1 MSSKHIIMVVKPLRL
16 RGSTANRAPFPSIGT
31 GGERTFPGKW
41 SSLTNMR
48 NKGGPRPPSS
58 EGRSTAPEREGDREA
73 FNSARRA
80 VINFGDELLR
90 FDTPFLPAPSFP
102 PSVMFFLQAA
112 DPSLARPPPHWQ
124 PERIETLINKTAAVP
139 PLSPDPFPFLVMAA
153 SAFFAV

>member
-1 MSSKHIIMVVKPLRL
+1 MEQLDKHAKQ
-16 RGSTANRAPFPSIGT
+16 GRAAAAVIG
-31 GGERTFPGKW
+31 
-41 SSLTNMR
+41 
-48 NKGGPRPPSS
+48 
-58 EGRSTAPEREGDREA
+58 APEREGDREA

-124 PERIETLINKTAAVP
+124 PERIETLINKTAAAP

-153 SAFFAV
+153 SAFFCRLMPQ